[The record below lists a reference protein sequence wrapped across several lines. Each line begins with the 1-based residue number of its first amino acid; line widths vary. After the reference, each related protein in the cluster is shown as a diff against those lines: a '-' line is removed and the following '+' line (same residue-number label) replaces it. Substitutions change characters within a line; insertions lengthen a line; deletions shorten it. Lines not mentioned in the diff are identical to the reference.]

1 MREYKIVKLHGA
13 SPEVMEMALNKRAKE
28 GFYLEFVDSGLFI
41 LSKWTEDLT
50 ESEKEKLKG
59 DQEDTEDWFIG
70 DKITEVVA

>member
-41 LSKWTEDLT
+41 LSKWTDDLT
-50 ESEKEKLKG
+50 ESEKEKIITR
-59 DQEDTEDWFIG
+59 DPEDTENWW
-70 DKITEVVA
+70 DKAISNGF